1 MVPRRTLLSGATAA
15 AATLLGGAA
24 LAASAG
30 AYEVSGPN
38 VAAAPAATASAS
50 TAMPTYPAAALNDG
64 VRQTRDGY
72 WNDTTPR
79 AFPDWAQIAWP
90 APRSLDRIVLRLP
103 VAGHLSA
110 PQRTLGPIE
119 LSWWDAGAGAWRAIA
134 ATGGS
139 SNPVASWVAPAS
151 ADGSEVRSFDF
162 AAVTTDKVRV
172 TYSGGNSDGWSFLE
186 EIEAYSRRAARAPLR
201 ATAIPVAANELLQP
215 GDEAPLQVKVTDA
228 DGQLVG
234 GYPVTFASVAARGRR
249 GAAIVTADADPGV
262 AGVQVLT
269 GADGRASATARTA
282 TRAGADHFT
291 AGTLD
296 APAAVRFT
304 LRPLKLDRALQV
316 ARDWLE
322 DEAAALQQGSRMRA
336 TDGTWLY
343 TPDGSA
349 SYAALWTRDFQY
361 MVEGYPEGIPAADV
375 RANIEYLMRAQRA
388 DGALADHVETNGL
401 VQYCPGSNQ
410 CGSFGPAPAL
420 DNSQFTVK
428 LFHDHWKKT
437 GDLTLFSAH
446 AERLVRAMEFTPRSP
461 DNALTYISPDPL
473 LTGAPYGFTDT
484 IRKTGDQLYDS
495 LLYVD
500 AARELSEL
508 FKAAGDR
515 SQARRWR
522 NEAWAVHDDL
532 QTLWDRRS
540 GMFLA
545 ASLQNR
551 QIDIWGSA
559 LAVRLGVTTKR
570 QARRVAGYLHDNY
583 DGVVRRGQVRHTAP
597 DEYWEFTMGT
607 ARGTYQNGAYWA
619 TPSGDVALAISLV
632 DRRLARQ
639 MLVDMTKD
647 FMANGVNEAFND
659 DLGYVAVPKYVVS
672 ATNPIPAMNELL
684 RGGGHRHRR

>member
-1 MVPRRTLLSGATAA
+1 MVSRRALLLGATAA
-15 AATLLGGAA
+15 AVALLAGGAA
-24 LAASAG
+24 LAAPAA
-30 AYEVSGPN
+30 AYDVSGPN
-38 VAAAPAATASAS
+38 VALAPGATASAS
-50 TAMPTYPAAALNDG
+50 TAMGPYPAAALNDG
-64 VRQTRDGY
+64 VRQTRAGY
-72 WNDTTPR
+72 WNDATPR
-79 AFPDWAQIAWP
+79 TFPDWAQIAWP
-90 APRSLDRIVLRLP
+90 AARSINRIVLRMP

-119 LSWWDAGAGAWRAIA
+119 LSWWDAGAGAWRAIVP
-134 ATGGS
+134 TGGAV
-139 SNPVASWVAPAS
+139 NPIPSWVAPTS
-151 ADGSEVRSFDF
+151 ADGSEVRTFDF
-162 AAVTTDKVRV
+162 AAVTTDQVRV
-172 TYSGGNSDGWSFLE
+172 TYTGGNSDGWSFLE
-186 EIEAYSRRAARAPLR
+186 EIEAYSRGTARAPIS
-201 ATAIPVAANELLQP
+201 ATAVADATTSLLQP
-215 GDEAPLQVKVTDA
+215 GDEAALRVQVRDA
-228 DGQLVG
+228 DGQPVS
-234 GYPVTFASVAARGRR
+234 GYPVTFASVPARGRR
-249 GAAIVTADADPGV
+249 GAAILSADADPGL

-282 TRAGADHFT
+282 TRAGADRFT
-291 AGTLD
+291 AGTIE
-296 APAAVRFT
+296 APAAVKFT

-322 DEAAALQQGSRMRA
+322 EEAAALQAGSRMRA

-388 DGALADHVETNGL
+388 DGALADHVGTNG
-401 VQYCPGSNQ
+401 VAQYCPGNDL

-428 LFHDHWKKT
+428 LFHDHWKST
-437 GDLTLFSAH
+437 GDLTVFRAH
-446 AERLVRAMEFTPRSP
+446 AARLVRAMEFTPRSP
-461 DNALTYISPDPL
+461 DNALTYIDPNPAIG
-473 LTGAPYGFTDT
+473 GAPYGFTDT

-500 AARELSEL
+500 AARELAEL
-508 FKAAGDR
+508 FRASGDR
-515 SQARRWR
+515 ASARRWR
-522 NEAWAVHDDL
+522 DEAWAVQDDL

-551 QIDIWGSA
+551 QIDVWGSA

-570 QARRVAGYLHDNY
+570 QSRRVADWLHDNY

-597 DEYWEFTMGT
+597 GEFWQFTMGV
-607 ARGTYQNGAYWA
+607 APGTYQNGAWWA
-619 TPSGDVALAISLV
+619 TPSGDVALAVGLV

-647 FMANGVNEAFND
+647 FIANGVNEAFND
-659 DLGYVAVPKYVVS
+659 ELGYVAVPKYVVS
-672 ATNPIPAMNELL
+672 ATNPLPAMNELL
-684 RGGGHRHRR
+684 RGRGRR